1 MLQRIT
7 ADTEM
12 KGTFDLMTELRA
24 RLVKEE
30 SFVMVRANKKAEV
43 HSCSP

>member
-30 SFVMVRANKKAEV
+30 CVVMVLANKKAAV
-43 HSCSP
+43 QLCSP